1 LKFEYYLL
9 ISLLKLT
16 ANGVV
21 DKEILTKDAKIPETK
36 AAELIDYLQKEELIF
51 LEKNDVYLTGE
62 SRVKIALMAL
72 NFGAD
77 LECLSKYLHWKEF
90 EDFTSVALEKSG
102 YRVWK
107 NVRFKYEGKRY
118 EIDVIGCR
126 KPLVIC
132 IDCKHWFRRISSS
145 ALNKI
150 VQAQKSRTES
160 LAKSL
165 PNKSLHLECIQ
176 WKKAKFIP
184 AILSLIPG
192 NCKLLNDV
200 PVLSILQIRDF
211 LTQLPAEIDSFNPF
225 IQKFKT
231 LQQSNLKISED
242 C

>member
-1 LKFEYYLL
+1 MKFEYYLL

-21 DKEILTKDAKIPETK
+21 DKEILIKDAKIPELK
-36 AAELIDYLQKEELIF
+36 ATELIDYLQNEDLIF
-51 LEKNDVYLTGE
+51 LDKHDVCLTGE
-62 SRVKIALMAL
+62 SRVKIALLSL

-102 YRVWK
+102 YSVWK
-107 NVRFKYEGKRY
+107 NVRFKHEGTRY

-132 IDCKHWFRRISSS
+132 IDCKHWSRRIGSS

-150 VQAQKSRTES
+150 VQAQKRRTES

-165 PNKSLHLECIQ
+165 PNKSLQLECIR
-176 WKKAKFIP
+176 WGEAKFLP
-184 AILSLIPG
+184 AILSLIPS
-192 NCKLLNDV
+192 NCKMVNKV
-200 PVLSILQIRDF
+200 PVFSILQIRDF
-211 LTQLPAEIDSFNPF
+211 LTQLPIEIDSFNPF
-225 IQKFKT
+225 IQTFKT
-231 LQQSNLKISED
+231 LQQMQT
-242 C
+242 